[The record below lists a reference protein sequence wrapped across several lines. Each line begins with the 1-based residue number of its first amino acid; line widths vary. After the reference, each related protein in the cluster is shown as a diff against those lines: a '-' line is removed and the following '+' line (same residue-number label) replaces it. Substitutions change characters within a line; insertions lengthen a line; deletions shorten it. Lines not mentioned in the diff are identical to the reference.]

1 MTAGRIYLNDNW
13 IFHRK
18 WADGLKGSMA
28 DGGVPVRLPHTV
40 CELPYHYFDERAVQM
55 ESAYQRQLRIP
66 AGWKGKRLLLTF
78 EGAAHQVELYING
91 IKTAEHSCGYT
102 AFTADISDVARFD
115 EDNLISVRLDSRESL
130 NQPPFGG
137 KTDFVTYGG
146 LYRDVYLEVKDAVYM
161 ESVFYQ
167 PTLQDTPKTRGM
179 SLERLKQATLT
190 GNVQTVIALSEEAK
204 KRAQQRRLFVCQFL
218 DNKQI
223 SNQPLSADGRTATLA
238 GKVHLWDIAS
248 PVRYEIRT
256 ELRLDGETVD
266 VHTERIGFRHI
277 QWKGKGFF
285 LNGRPLK
292 LRGICRHQSFPYVGD
307 AMPESMQ
314 REDAR
319 IIKHEL
325 GCNAVRTANCPPSHY
340 FLDGC
345 DDEGLLAF
353 VEMPGQGHIGDEKWK
368 EIAVQNVREM
378 IVQHRNHP
386 SVILWGVRIADSED
400 DDAFYAETN
409 RLARELDGTR
419 PTAGVRDKM
428 QMSLLEDVYTYD
440 DYSHDGTN
448 EGLEAKAEV
457 TPDTGKPYVVSA
469 YGGKSFPA
477 KAYDDETHR
486 TEQMLRHAAVLNAV
500 SRHGDVAGGFGWCMS
515 DYFVN
520 QGFGSGDG
528 ICYQGVMDAF
538 RNPKTAAYLYGA
550 QAGQSNVLH
559 ISSDMNTGERP
570 RDSFGEVYVVSGA
583 PTVRMYQDGRL
594 LKEYSTSKHT
604 VYSHMRSGPMLA
616 DDYLGDVLTEK
627 EGYAGRQAKLLLFC
641 LNQRAMYGQAAS
653 GKVKLAMAQLLGVY
667 RMSEEEIDG
676 LYQKYIG
683 GRRAG
688 ASEFRFEAVRDGKVV
703 AEVVKGA
710 FSSGEMRL
718 DVRCSH
724 ERLVERVSYDVA
736 AVRVRAVDG
745 NGNVLAYYD
754 EAMQIE
760 AAGTV
765 ALIGPALVPFR
776 GGQGGFYVKS
786 VGKSGKGAVRVRVA
800 GMEAVVVRVE
810 VVAAD
815 TES

>member
-1 MTAGRIYLNDNW
+1 MTKDRIYLNDNW
-13 IFHRK
+13 IFYEK
-18 WADGLKGSMA
+18 WSDELRGSVA
-28 DGGVPVRLPHTV
+28 DGGAPVRLPHTV
-40 CELPYHYFDERAVQM
+40 HELPYHYFDERTVQM

-66 AGWKGKRLLLTF
+66 AEWKGKRLLLTF
-78 EGAAHQVELYING
+78 EGASHQVELYING
-91 IKTAEHSCGYT
+91 IKAAEHACGYT
-102 AFTADISDVARFD
+102 AFTVDISDVVRFD
-115 EDNLISVRLDSRESL
+115 GDNLISVRLDSRGNL

-137 KTDFVTYGG
+137 GTDFITYGG
-146 LYRDVYLEVKDAVYM
+146 LYRDVYLEIKDAVYM

-167 PTLQDTPKTRGM
+167 PTLRDTPKTRGM

-190 GNVQTVIALSEEAK
+190 GNVQTVITLSKEAR

-223 SNQPLSADGRTATLA
+223 SNQPLSEDGHTATLA

-248 PVRYEIRT
+248 PVSYELRT

-277 QWKGKGFF
+277 QWKSKGFF

-325 GCNAVRTANCPPSHY
+325 GCNAVRTANCPPSRY

-345 DDEGLLAF
+345 DDQGVLAF
-353 VEMPGQGHIGDEKWK
+353 VEIPGQGYIGDERWK
-368 EIAVQNVREM
+368 EIVVQNVREM
-378 IVQHRNHP
+378 IEQHRNHP

-400 DDAFYAETN
+400 NDAFYTETN

-419 PTAGVRDKM
+419 PTAGARNGM

-440 DYSHDGTN
+440 DYSHNGTN
-448 EGLEAKAEV
+448 GGLEAKAEV

-469 YGGKSFPA
+469 YGGRSFPT

-486 TEQMLRHAAVLNAV
+486 TEQMLRHAAVLDAV
-500 SRHGDVAGGFGWCMS
+500 SEHGDVAGGFGWCMS
-515 DYFVN
+515 DYFVHK
-520 QGFGSGDG
+520 GFGSGDG
-528 ICYQGVMDAF
+528 ICYQGVMDVF
-538 RNPKTAAYLYGA
+538 RNPKMAAYLYGA
-550 QAGQSNVLH
+550 QAGQSDVLH
-559 ISSDMNTGERP
+559 ISSNMNTGERP
-570 RDSFGEVYVVSGA
+570 ADAFGEVYVVSGA
-583 PTVRMYQDGRL
+583 PTVRMYCEGRL
-594 LKEYSTSKHT
+594 LKEYSTSKHAA
-604 VYSHMRSGPMLA
+604 YSHMRSGPMLV
-616 DDYLGDVLTEK
+616 DDYIGDVLTKK
-627 EGYAGRQAKLLLFC
+627 EGYAGRQAKLLAFC

-653 GKVKLAMAQLLGVY
+653 GKVKLALAQLLGVY

-683 GRRAG
+683 SLRAG
-688 ASEFRFEAVRDGKVV
+688 VSEFRFEAVRDGKVV
-703 AEVVKGA
+703 AEVERGDSA
-710 FSSGEMRL
+710 SGEMRL

-736 AVRVRAVDG
+736 AVRVRAADG

-754 EAMQIE
+754 EALQIE

-765 ALIGPALVPFR
+765 ALIGSALVPFR
-776 GGQGGFYVKS
+776 GGQSGFYVKS
-786 VGKSGKGAVRVRVA
+786 VGKSGKGAVRVRAA
-800 GMEAVVVRVE
+800 GMEAVVVRFE
-810 VVAAD
+810 VNATKKD
-815 TES
+815 